1 MQHEAPG
8 APEFHWYHEA
18 EGQRV
23 GPKTEAELIA
33 LIAARKIGYGTSV
46 WREGFPDWLKI
57 ENTSLRAHLEKVAP
71 PPLSGDHMDNSLV
84 WVLAF
89 APIIGLI
96 LEYMLAYF
104 LAGMFDRDDA
114 SADLAVENGKYW
126 FITIA
131 LNIVL
136 SYFDERRLKK
146 AGHNTD
152 KFKGWVWL
160 VPVYLYQR
168 AQNLNQNL
176 AYFIVW
182 IVCLGLTL
190 LG

>member
-1 MQHEAPG
+1 MQDDTLGTPVL
-8 APEFHWYHEA
+8 HWYHEA

-33 LIAARKIGYGTSV
+33 LIGSKQIGYGTSV

-57 ENTSLRAHLEKVAP
+57 ENTSLKVYLEKVAP
-71 PPLSGDHMDNSLV
+71 PPLSGVHMDNSLV

-89 APIIGLI
+89 APFLGLI
-96 LEYMLAYF
+96 LEYF
-104 LAGMFDRDDA
+104 FAGLFHGSEDA
-114 SADLAVENGKYW
+114 ADLAVENGKYW
-126 FITIA
+126 FITII

-136 SYFDERRLKK
+136 SYFDEKRLQK
-146 AGHNTD
+146 AGHNTA

-168 AQNLNQNL
+168 AQALNQNL

-182 IVCLGLTL
+182 IVCFALTIMN
-190 LG
+190 